1 VVHLCLFLQEADANL
16 LMSCSDDG
24 PIHLADHDTSVATS
38 VEQPESSVMP
48 PLTAH
53 SEKLTPKLSNSG
65 GVSQPKKFSSGSTVL
80 VKSQGSSKLLG
91 SKVML
96 LKHSLLKSSTNLS
109 PAQAAELGVSAAVPT
124 KKKSV
129 RPAAWLLHSIGLRMV
144 REKVYDDLI
153 EIQEEKDSEGLL
165 TGNEQKQLGRLRG
178 AFDDLVRQNK
188 PFRIRTRRRCGCGFS
203 AGSRLELEL
212 HRDYGSVLSGDDYR
226 YCCCLCGLSNVRSPL
241 IMVAH
246 IGRIHGRQSHI
257 QTIPTTGF
265 CPYCPYEQR
274 TAAKIKL
281 SRHVINCALTFRIDQ
296 NLAPIAADAD
306 IPLFE
311 VDRPPVSSI
320 QTTTSTTT
328 AASDAGLKPV
338 VTVKPP
344 ASSAVPTL
352 SGACTTVSVAGPV
365 MTPAESSPSVT
376 TTTGKTQLAKLARL
390 APLPEGLG
398 FEICEL
404 CGAFLANRDSMIFH
418 MIRAH
423 KLVLPEKC
431 RTAEK
436 PIVSCDKCTER
447 FWTTVALDVH
457 QGEMHS
463 GKPEPATPP
472 TTICPLCKRTR
483 LTDVLEHLARQHR
496 ITLVDM
502 FAQRYCS
509 VCQLS
514 LHAARPFAN
523 HMLTRH
529 SDLFSDHASLYAAIV
544 LVDRAT
550 RGRVGMVSRGRQLSV
565 LSGATSKPL
574 SNSAH
579 PGKPCPI
586 CLCEFAD
593 DEQVKDHV
601 LQVHRFAC
609 MHCGRRCGSA
619 EFLSYHVET
628 VHSNDTTSC
637 QLCGAKVSIL
647 AMEEHLANS
656 HIKSCSVSLTQV
668 KDDLSAQAES
678 RKRRRGSTSSTNSE
692 DSLNDDEHSGSADE
706 TQPTVKKLKAL

>member
-1 VVHLCLFLQEADANL
+1 
-16 LMSCSDDG
+16 MSCTDDG
-24 PIHLADHDTSVATS
+24 SYHIASHGTSVATS
-38 VEQPESSVMP
+38 GEQPERSVMP
-48 PLTAH
+48 LLSAH
-53 SEKLTPKLSNSG
+53 SEKFTARPSNSSN
-65 GVSQPKKFSSGSTVL
+65 VFQSKKFSGSAVA
-80 VKSQGSSKLLG
+80 VKSHGSSKLLG
-91 SKVML
+91 NKVML

-109 PAQAAELGVSAAVPT
+109 PAQAAELGVRAAVPP

-129 RPAAWLLHSIGLRMV
+129 RPAAWLLHSMGLRMV

-153 EIQEEKDSEGLL
+153 EVQEEKDSEGLL

-178 AFDDLVRQNK
+178 AFDDLLRQNK
-188 PFRIRTRRRCGCGFS
+188 PFKIRTKRRCGCGFS

-212 HRDYGSVLSGDDYR
+212 HRDYGNVLSGDDYR
-226 YCCCLCGLSNVRSPL
+226 YSCCLCGLSNIRSPV

-246 IGRIHGRQSHI
+246 IARIHGRQSHI
-257 QTIPTTGF
+257 HTIPPTGF

-274 TAAKIKL
+274 TVAKNKL

-311 VDRPPVSSI
+311 VDHPPVSTV
-320 QTTTSTTT
+320 QTTTTTT
-328 AASDAGLKPV
+328 AAALDAALKPV
-338 VTVKPP
+338 VTVKAPV
-344 ASSAVPTL
+344 SSTVPTL
-352 SGACTTVSVAGPV
+352 SSACTTVSVAGPV
-365 MTPAESSPSVT
+365 MTPAESSTSII
-376 TTTGKTQLAKLARL
+376 TTTGKTPLAKLARL

-404 CGAFLANRDSMIFH
+404 CGAFLASRDSMMIH
-418 MIRAH
+418 MTRAH

-447 FWTTVALDVH
+447 FWTMVALDVH
-457 QGEMHS
+457 RGEMHG
-463 GKPEPATPP
+463 GKTELASPP

-509 VCQLS
+509 VCQLT

-529 SDLFSDHASLYAAIV
+529 SDLFSDRASLYAAIV

-565 LSGATSKPL
+565 LSGATSKP
-574 SNSAH
+574 SSKSVQH
-579 PGKPCPI
+579 GRPCPL
-586 CLCEFAD
+586 CLCEFVDD
-593 DEQVKDHV
+593 DEVKDHV
-601 LQVHRFAC
+601 RRVHPFAC
-609 MHCGRRCGSA
+609 THCGRMYGSA
-619 EFLSYHVET
+619 EFLNQHVMT
-628 VHSNDTTSC
+628 VHSHDTMSC
-637 QLCGAKVSIL
+637 QLCGTEVSIL
-647 AMEEHLANS
+647 TMEEHLTDS
-656 HIKSCSVSLTQV
+656 HMKSCSVSLAQV
-668 KDDLSAQAES
+668 KDDLSGQVDSLS
-678 RKRRRGSTSSTNSE
+678 RKRRRGSTSSAGTV
-692 DSLNDDEHSGSADE
+692 DSSNDDERSELTDE
-706 TQPTVKKLKAL
+706 THPAVKKLKAL